1 MTPVHLMVRGDRAAP
16 MLPVREHLRVVERR
30 VAPPGYDRLCPV
42 FSVVDGHLTFVKTIS
57 TEAALATLVAGEA

>member
-1 MTPVHLMVRGDRAAP
+1 MTPAYLMVRGDRAAP
-16 MLPVREHLRVVERR
+16 MLPVREHLRVVEHR

-42 FSVVDGHLTFVKTIS
+42 FGGHLTFVKSIS

>member
-1 MTPVHLMVRGDRAAP
+1 VTPVHLMVRGDRAAP

>member
-1 MTPVHLMVRGDRAAP
+1 MTPAHLMVRGDRAAP

-42 FSVVDGHLTFVKTIS
+42 FAVVDGRLAFIKTIS